1 MGVSLETVERMD
13 TAAPTLGEPGGP
25 VRGPQTHARAQY
37 QAQRQTQR
45 QAQEH
50 SRTRRT
56 APTAGHALG
65 PVVKLPSSP
74 EGRPCGVRCVR
85 SQGAG
90 MVL

>member
-65 PVVKLPSSP
+65 LLRMPAVTLHHEPV
-74 EGRPCGVRCVR
+74 R
-85 SQGAG
+85 AG
-90 MVL
+90 LLRALDHRH